1 MDFSS
6 SVSNAISLKTIET
19 YTNEQQPK
27 WDKVFLST
35 AIAIAVLTLYFTIR
49 YRLSRGLA
57 MLAFPVVGS
66 TVNLGL
72 FVLLSAVG
80 LSLPASILVSVP
92 VVSMFSFFFMILIAN
107 KEREMVV
114 DDKNKDK
121 SYEHRLELSK
131 RALGIAMT
139 PVFATIVLGS
149 YLFVNF
155 FGFGPGII
163 SYLYLACLIGVI
175 IAASLV
181 IYAYIPLSNILYKA
195 FSNINF
201 EPKIRKGKKANAPAK
216 KKSAEPEEAIFIGIN
231 D

>member
-1 MDFSS
+1 
-6 SVSNAISLKTIET
+6 
-19 YTNEQQPK
+19 
-27 WDKVFLST
+27 
-35 AIAIAVLTLYFTIR
+35 
-49 YRLSRGLA
+49 
-57 MLAFPVVGS
+57 MLAFPVVS
-66 TVNLGL
+66 ATANLGL

-80 LSLPASILVSVP
+80 LTLPASILVSVP
-92 VVSMFSFFFMILIAN
+92 VVSMFSFFFMVLVAN

-114 DDKNKDK
+114 DDKVKDN

-139 PVFATIVLGS
+139 PVFAAIVLGS

>member
-1 MDFSS
+1 
-6 SVSNAISLKTIET
+6 
-19 YTNEQQPK
+19 
-27 WDKVFLST
+27 
-35 AIAIAVLTLYFTIR
+35 
-49 YRLSRGLA
+49 

-92 VVSMFSFFFMILIAN
+92 VISMFSFFFMVLIAN
-107 KEREMVV
+107 RERELVI
-114 DDKNKDK
+114 DDKTKDK
-121 SYEHRLELSK
+121 SYEHRLEISK

-139 PVFATIVLGS
+139 PVFATVVLGA

-155 FGFGPGII
+155 FGFGPGVI
-163 SYLYLACLIGVI
+163 SYLYLACLIGLI
-175 IAASLV
+175 IAVAF
-181 IYAYIPLSNILYKA
+181 IIFAYIPLSNVLYKA
-195 FSNINF
+195 FANINF
-201 EPKIRKGKKANAPAK
+201 EPKIRKGKKGKAPV